1 MIVLSTTT
9 ALMLYLFFTL
19 TLLLSLFA
27 YQHFALRTKKIIVSE
42 DELLCCEY
50 CHFAYLADCSKQVT
64 KCPQCHSFNKDN
76 KHTRKK

>member
-27 YQHFALRTKKIIVSE
+27 YQHFALRSKKIVVSE

-50 CHFAYLADCSKQVT
+50 CHFAYLADRAKTVT
-64 KCPQCHSFNKDN
+64 KCPQCNSFNKEN
-76 KHTRKK
+76 RYKG